1 MITSSPRPS
10 LSTFPL
16 RSFVRSIDE
25 TKIARAS
32 VRASS
37 SPLTPHR
44 PSPSR
49 ASHRRLLKGD
59 ASSPAPSPQ
68 LLRALVPVLFPSIL
82 RGLLDSVEKVR
93 EKCAQLVADVLDALP
108 DPMVGPDGDVRD
120 GWDGRDGDDGEG
132 ATAVALPSLLPAM
145 VKIVGTAP
153 VEEPSE
159 EIRLSCV
166 ELTTRAVMRAT
177 TIAGGNAS
185 GEKTATTSTLLLP
198 FAEDVAAV
206 VHASSGDQ
214 FHDVKRACAALVEAI
229 ARATPRGALPPASA
243 MKMLKATLA
252 NARHRHSSV
261 RLAVV
266 AAVDALHRAGAV
278 PDAAVPE
285 TLAPGTRPLCAD
297 RAPAVRAAFHKAL
310 AGWMTTSS
318 GGGGEGVGRGGG
330 GGERRGDHRDCGKVP
345 PGLVDVETTADADD
359 DAVKRGCA
367 LPRARWL
374 LPMLLTGVADETE
387 ANGVAALELVRV
399 VGEANDAAL
408 GIGGLGGE
416 GASDEAGVDDR
427 TARVLPPPFAG
438 APPPG
443 ARRLVRALLPS
454 LLPLALRETKEWT
467 AAQRNAGAR
476 LLGTTLAFAQSEA
489 ADARYLSSVIAA
501 LNAAVSDEDAD
512 TAERVVGAARILGAF
527 VLLTL
532 VPIRPRSRGERRSL
546 RTLLYFLSR
555 RLFLSA
561 HHASLTIPT
570 RLDAFR
576 FRF

>member
-1 MITSSPRPS
+1 MKDGDDDDDDDDDWRLRADATRDGGNSKRTTVNDHCSANARAS
-10 LSTFPL
+10 AVMDAERDAFAASVQRDLNSVTDADRAVRRRAFDALSKRCAL
-16 RSFVRSIDE
+16 ARDRSVDRSAARSFVRSIDE

-32 VRASS
+32 VHASS

-59 ASSPAPSPQ
+59 ASSPAPSPT

-108 DPMVGPDGDVRD
+108 DPMVGPDGDPCD
-120 GWDGRDGDDGEG
+120 GGDLRRDDGEG

-166 ELTTRAVMRAT
+166 ELTTRAVTRAT

-229 ARATPRGALPPASA
+229 ARATPFGALPPASA

-318 GGGGEGVGRGGG
+318 GGGGEGVGGG
-330 GGERRGDHRDCGKVP
+330 GGERRGDHREDCGKVP

-427 TARVLPPPFAG
+427 TAKGVLPPPFAG

-454 LLPLALRETKEWT
+454 LLPLALRETK
-467 AAQRNAGAR
+467 AR
-476 LLGTTLAFAQSEA
+476 SIHWSPY
-489 ADARYLSSVIAA
+489 DRV
-501 LNAAVSDEDAD
+501 
-512 TAERVVGAARILGAF
+512 RVVNAD
-527 VLLTL
+527 
-532 VPIRPRSRGERRSL
+532 P
-546 RTLLYFLSR
+546 
-555 RLFLSA
+555 
-561 HHASLTIPT
+561 
-570 RLDAFR
+570 
-576 FRF
+576 

>member
-1 MITSSPRPS
+1 M
-10 LSTFPL
+10 
-16 RSFVRSIDE
+16 
-25 TKIARAS
+25 
-32 VRASS
+32 
-37 SPLTPHR
+37 
-44 PSPSR
+44 
-49 ASHRRLLKGD
+49 
-59 ASSPAPSPQ
+59 
-68 LLRALVPVLFPSIL
+68 PVLFPSIL

-108 DPMVGPDGDVRD
+108 DPMVGPDGDPCD
-120 GWDGRDGDDGEG
+120 GGDLRRDDGEG

-229 ARATPRGALPPASA
+229 ARATPFGALPPASA

-318 GGGGEGVGRGGG
+318 GGGGEGVGGG
-330 GGERRGDHRDCGKVP
+330 GGERRGDHREDCGKVP

-427 TARVLPPPFAG
+427 TAKGVLPPPFAG

-454 LLPLALRETKEWT
+454 LLPLALRETK
-467 AAQRNAGAR
+467 AR
-476 LLGTTLAFAQSEA
+476 SIHWSPY
-489 ADARYLSSVIAA
+489 DRV
-501 LNAAVSDEDAD
+501 
-512 TAERVVGAARILGAF
+512 RVVNAD
-527 VLLTL
+527 
-532 VPIRPRSRGERRSL
+532 P
-546 RTLLYFLSR
+546 
-555 RLFLSA
+555 
-561 HHASLTIPT
+561 
-570 RLDAFR
+570 
-576 FRF
+576 